1 MYGRILATLTLILLV
16 CTPAAGQQA
25 AAAPRVKLA
34 ELEAEAERNHPA
46 ILAAEKMAEA
56 KRARVAQAR
65 ALPDPQ
71 VSLGYMG
78 DPAPF
83 KTQAGDPSSFR
94 QLGVM
99 QEFPYPGKRDL
110 RGRVAGKDAAAELWN
125 AELARRRILSELRQA
140 YYEMW
145 AVDRA
150 IEITG
155 QSKSLLEKLARIA
168 EEKYKVGQGLQQDVL
183 RAQVEVTRILPRL
196 TLLRQRRRALEAK
209 IDSLLRR
216 PTDTP
221 MGAPEPLQK
230 ADLTVS
236 LDELVARAR
245 AEYPEVH
252 RQDEFIEQGR
262 LAENLAR
269 KAFYPDFGVGWDY
282 INRPGMPEM
291 YGLRFTVN
299 IPIFNREK
307 RRAAV
312 REAVAMQA
320 SAEKMREAVQWELAY
335 RVRQE
340 YLAARAAEE
349 LVLVY
354 SKGIVP
360 QSRLTLEASLAAYQT
375 GKLDFLNVI
384 ASFTTVLDYE
394 LNYYEEL
401 AKYQQALA
409 RLEEIT
415 GIRLTAPAAPDAAG
429 K

>member
-1 MYGRILATLTLILLV
+1 MLV
-16 CTPAAGQQA
+16 ACAPVAAQQTASAPAL
-25 AAAPRVKLA
+25 KLA
-34 ELEAEAERNHPA
+34 DLEAEAERNHPA

-83 KTQAGDPSSFR
+83 KTQKGDPASYR

-99 QEFPYPGKRDL
+99 QKFPYPGKRDL
-110 RGRVAGKDAAAELWN
+110 RGRVAGKDADAELWN

-150 IEITG
+150 IEITE

-183 RAQVEVTRILPRL
+183 RAQVEVTRMLPRL
-196 TLLRQRRRALEAK
+196 TVLRQRRRALEAK
-209 IDSLLRR
+209 INSLLRR

-221 MGAPEPLQK
+221 IGALDPVEK
-230 ADLTVS
+230 TALTPT

-245 AEYPEVH
+245 AEYPEVR
-252 RQDEFIEQGR
+252 RQNEFIEQGK

-269 KAFYPDFGVGWDY
+269 KEFYPDFGLGWDY

-312 REAVAMQA
+312 DEAVAMQA
-320 SAEKMREAVQWELAY
+320 SAEKVREAVEWELAA
-335 RVRQE
+335 RVREE

-354 SKGIVP
+354 EKGIVP
-360 QSRLTLEASLAAYQT
+360 QSRLALEAGLAAYQT

-384 ASFTTVLDYE
+384 ASFTNVLDYE

-415 GIRLTAPAAPDAAG
+415 GIRLTAAAPDAAG
-429 K
+429 REK

>member
-1 MYGRILATLTLILLV
+1 MLVFLL
-16 CTPAAGQQA
+16 CAPAAAQQP
-25 AAAPRVKLA
+25 AAAPPVKLA
-34 ELEAEAERNHPA
+34 DLEAEAERNHPA

-56 KRARVAQAR
+56 RRARVAQAR

-83 KTQAGDPSSFR
+83 KTQKGDPSSFR

-110 RGRVAGKDAAAELWN
+110 RGRVAGKDADAELWN

-145 AVDRA
+145 ALDRA
-150 IEITG
+150 IEITE
-155 QSKSLLEKLARIA
+155 QNKSLLEKFARIA

-183 RAQVEVTRILPRL
+183 RAQVEVTRMLPRL
-196 TLLRQRRRALEAK
+196 TVLRQRRGALEAK
-209 IDSLLRR
+209 INSLLRR
-216 PTDTP
+216 PGDTP
-221 MGAPEPLQK
+221 IGALEPFQK
-230 ADLTVS
+230 TELTLS

-245 AEYPEVH
+245 AEYPEVR
-252 RQDEFIEQGR
+252 RQGEFIEQGR
-262 LAENLAR
+262 LAESLAR
-269 KAFYPDFGVGWDY
+269 KEFYPDFGVGWDY
-282 INRPGMPEM
+282 INRPGLPEM

-312 REAVAMQA
+312 QEAVAMQA
-320 SAEKMREAVQWELAY
+320 SAEKMREAVQWELTY
-335 RVRQE
+335 RVREE
-340 YLAARAAEE
+340 YLAVRAAEE

-394 LNYYEEL
+394 LSYYEEL

-415 GIRLTAPAAPDAAG
+415 GIRLTAPAAAPAAAERE